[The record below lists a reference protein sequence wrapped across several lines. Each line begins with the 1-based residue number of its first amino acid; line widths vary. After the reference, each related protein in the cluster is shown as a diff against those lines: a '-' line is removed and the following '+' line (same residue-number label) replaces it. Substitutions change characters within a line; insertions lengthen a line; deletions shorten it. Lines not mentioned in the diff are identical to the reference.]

1 MQLSSPVRLLSSSDG
16 SSTSNEA
23 AVLGITY
30 GPRGEVCL
38 TTADAMALMPLMMEE
53 SDDSDSVQI
62 LDADAL
68 QARARAVTPL
78 AFGTTPL
85 SA

>member
-1 MQLSSPVRLLSSSDG
+1 MRLSSPVRLLSSSDG

-38 TTADAMALMPLMMEE
+38 TTADAVTLF
-53 SDDSDSVQI
+53 DSAAIAAGSS
-62 LDADAL
+62 
-68 QARARAVTPL
+68 
-78 AFGTTPL
+78 TTTTTTTVRKDG
-85 SA
+85 